1 MVNRGM
7 LTMLQ
12 KAFPGEVECYASK
25 STFAELDLH
34 VCKRVCKLPINTN
47 NGKLAVLSRY
57 LISTFHNLRLL
68 VTAKRGDVLFYNLDN
83 VFSIRMLDM
92 LNRWKKAEI
101 FTVCHGEL
109 DYLTIEYSG
118 LPAYR
123 KMLSKLVRGYF
134 NKRTRPAAGMH
145 FIILGDRALQ
155 TLKQYISPELA
166 DRFESI
172 DHPVIGETRLPEQPY
187 SQGRKLRVGTV
198 GILNGHK
205 GSDLYLE
212 LLDKMNDCRDKVE
225 FYAVG
230 HIQCDPR
237 PFVNMGV
244 RLPENLNE
252 PVPKGEFLRKIS
264 KFDFLLYFYTDDK
277 YKLTASGALLDAIRM
292 RKPIIALRNDYFEY
306 IFNKYG
312 PLGYL
317 VDSVGEMAELL
328 RHPEKL
334 KWDFDYQGIGL
345 AMSPESLQARFD
357 EIIGRPARPGAR
369 RAR

>member
-1 MVNRGM
+1 
-7 LTMLQ
+7 
-12 KAFPGEVECYASK
+12 
-25 STFAELDLH
+25 
-34 VCKRVCKLPINTN
+34 
-47 NGKLAVLSRY
+47 
-57 LISTFHNLRLL
+57 
-68 VTAKRGDVLFYNLDN
+68 
-83 VFSIRMLDM
+83 
-92 LNRWKKAEI
+92 
-101 FTVCHGEL
+101 
-109 DYLTIEYSG
+109 
-118 LPAYR
+118 
-123 KMLSKLVRGYF
+123 MLSKLVRGYF

-155 TLKQYISPELA
+155 TLKHYISPELA

-172 DHPVIGETRLPEQPY
+172 DHPVIGETRLPEQPD
-187 SQGRKLRVGTV
+187 SQSRKLRVGTV

-212 LLDKMNDCRDKVE
+212 LLDKMNDSRDKVE

-252 PVPKGEFLRKIS
+252 PVPTGEFLRKVS
-264 KFDFLLYFYTDDK
+264 KLDFLLYFYTDDK

-317 VDSVGEMAELL
+317 VDSVDEMAELL